1 MDVNDSVITLTL
13 TGMAQGGAAFGR
25 HAGKMVFAYYAL
37 PGEEVRVEVTDD
49 RGKYAFA
56 RLLEVLRPAPERIAP
71 RCAHFGVCGGCQ
83 WQHAAY
89 AAQLRYKQA
98 IVVDQLTRIGGLQA
112 PRVLPTVPSPQ
123 EWHYRNHV
131 RFVPVAVP
139 AETGDEAPPE
149 LALGFHA
156 LESHDVVPI
165 RECHIIDPALADLHA
180 SLDIDP
186 EGFAAVQLRAGV
198 RAGEAMLVFETED
211 EAPPEIEVDLPVSAA
226 LLLPDGE
233 AATLIG
239 ETVLVE
245 EVRGRAFRVSPGS
258 FFQVNTPVADLLVE
272 RVLGYLAPQ
281 GGETVLDAYC
291 GVGLFSAFC
300 APHCARLIG
309 IEASAGACAD
319 FAANL
324 DEFDNVELY
333 QGMVEYVL
341 PELVAGGLR
350 ADAAVLDPPRAGC
363 APEVLQA
370 FVDAGVKRLVYVS
383 CDIATLARDIKR
395 LTALGYRLVEA
406 LPVDMF
412 PQTYHTEVVA
422 CLVQEQKG

>member
-1 MDVNDSVITLTL
+1 
-13 TGMAQGGAAFGR
+13 
-25 HAGKMVFAYYAL
+25 
-37 PGEEVRVEVTDD
+37 
-49 RGKYAFA
+49 
-56 RLLEVLRPAPERIAP
+56 
-71 RCAHFGVCGGCQ
+71 
-83 WQHAAY
+83 
-89 AAQLRYKQA
+89 
-98 IVVDQLTRIGGLQA
+98 
-112 PRVLPTVPSPQ
+112 
-123 EWHYRNHV
+123 
-131 RFVPVAVP
+131 
-139 AETGDEAPPE
+139 
-149 LALGFHA
+149 
-156 LESHDVVPI
+156 VPI

-291 GVGLFSAFC
+291 GAGLFSAFC

-383 CDIATLARDIKR
+383 CDIATHARDIKR
-395 LTALGYRLVEA
+395 LAALGYRFVEA
-406 LPVDMF
+406 QPVDMF
-412 PQTYHTEVVA
+412 PQTYHIESITLLE
-422 CLVQEQKG
+422 K